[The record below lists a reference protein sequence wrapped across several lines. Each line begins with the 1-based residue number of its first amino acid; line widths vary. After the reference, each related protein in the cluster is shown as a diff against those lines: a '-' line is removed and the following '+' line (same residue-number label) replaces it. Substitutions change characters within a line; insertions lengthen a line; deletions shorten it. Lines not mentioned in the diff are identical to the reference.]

1 MIHRQIATSI
11 GGAAPLRTPHASEHS
26 NIPALATILLIVQDN
41 GSLENIMATRGD
53 FRWAA
58 VYSSKTAKY
67 SLHLDG

>member
-11 GGAAPLRTPHASEHS
+11 SGAAPLRTPHASEHS

-41 GSLENIMATRGD
+41 GSTENIMATRGD